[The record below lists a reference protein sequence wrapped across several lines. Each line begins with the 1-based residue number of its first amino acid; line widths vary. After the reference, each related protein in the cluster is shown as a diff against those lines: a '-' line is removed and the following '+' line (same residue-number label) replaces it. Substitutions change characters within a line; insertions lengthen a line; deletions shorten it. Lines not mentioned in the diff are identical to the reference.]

1 MSFRDVHRENLL
13 RTSSIFAVELLLPA
27 EHHPGAC
34 EENKGIAGGLVH
46 IPEGGEGHPDPGA
59 PSGGPVRHPSL
70 ATFPPRAWE
79 DLRLRDALSDSLPG
93 EGWCA
98 LWFTSGWGGNHG
110 CSHSLSYLEQGPQ
123 LSGAPLWWEWAFRTR
138 ITWKGGGP
146 LCLPHCLLPHV
157 LNLKTGQGNRKWE
170 AWTLRIHLEIPWT
183 EEPGGQP
190 SVESHKSQKWL
201 SD

>member
-1 MSFRDVHRENLL
+1 MSFRDVHQENLL

-93 EGWCA
+93 EG
-98 LWFTSGWGGNHG
+98 
-110 CSHSLSYLEQGPQ
+110 
-123 LSGAPLWWEWAFRTR
+123 
-138 ITWKGGGP
+138 
-146 LCLPHCLLPHV
+146 
-157 LNLKTGQGNRKWE
+157 
-170 AWTLRIHLEIPWT
+170 
-183 EEPGGQP
+183 
-190 SVESHKSQKWL
+190 
-201 SD
+201 